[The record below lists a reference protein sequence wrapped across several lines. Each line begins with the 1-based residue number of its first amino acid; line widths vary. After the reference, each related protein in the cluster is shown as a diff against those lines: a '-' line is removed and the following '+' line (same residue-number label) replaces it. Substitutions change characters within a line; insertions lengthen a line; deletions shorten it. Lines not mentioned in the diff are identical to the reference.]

1 MWIGLFYSKST
12 ARFFDSDSTDPRS
25 EESDPSEVSSGVT
38 SAPAQAELKAN
49 SHAPCLNVTS
59 TSDTLISNALDL
71 RKKDTSILDQGP
83 VILDLSQRN
92 SQAEMDTSD
101 SQVNK
106 KETSVSVQE
115 KETSKAIAGLQK
127 ASTFQVWA

>member
-12 ARFFDSDSTDPRS
+12 ARFFDSDCTDPRS

-49 SHAPCLNVTS
+49 SQTS

-71 RKKDTSILDQGP
+71 RIKDTSILDQGS

-92 SQAEMDTSD
+92 SRAEMDTSD

-106 KETSVSVQE
+106 KETSVSGQE
-115 KETSKAIAGLQK
+115 KETSEALNTLAGLQK